1 MTKLTT
7 YGFSGKV
14 LTWIQSFLTGR
25 KQRVVVMG
33 HESAWEWIVSGI
45 PQRSVLG
52 PILFLIYINDIVNNI
67 ECNTYL
73 FADDMK
79 ILVEYQMTDISTNYS
94 LTSIQSVSGVINGT

>member
-1 MTKLTT
+1 LTKLTS

-33 HESAWEWIVSGI
+33 HESAWEWIVSGV
-45 PQRSVLG
+45 PRTWT
-52 PILFLIYINDIVNNI
+52 PLFLIYINDIVNNI
-67 ECNTYL
+67 KCNMYL

-79 ILVEYQMTDISTNYS
+79 IFSGIQL
-94 LTSIQSVSGVINGT
+94 QSVSGVINGT